1 MTRKHLENLREK
13 NRAANCRFH
22 LAIEKQAIYRRM
34 TEMYRYTAAKESRP
48 QATQLGNIVERTLD
62 LQTHPGHST
71 MGGKEARS
79 ARRFCPDIE
88 ETEQHTGIILMRQVT
103 CVAGFPLCRGLLH
116 VLSREHR
123 WSYTPE
129 RGHLEL
135 CEVLC
140 PNCTASEKRSIFAAL
155 TIFPSD
161 EESPSGVTSQA

>member
-13 NRAANCRFH
+13 NRAANSRFH

-48 QATQLGNIVERTLD
+48 Q
-62 LQTHPGHST
+62 
-71 MGGKEARS
+71 
-79 ARRFCPDIE
+79 
-88 ETEQHTGIILMRQVT
+88 VT
-103 CVAGFPLCRGLLH
+103 CVAGFPLCRGRLH

-140 PNCTASEKRSIFAAL
+140 PNCTASEKRSIFTAL
-155 TIFPSD
+155 TLFPSD